1 MPIKYRL
8 KIDTLK
14 TWVLFAYVRGAA
26 RNANH
31 LVYYMTAIHTNKLLL
46 NGWFKIIAVVN
57 LKV

>member
-1 MPIKYRL
+1 MPITNRQKS
-8 KIDTLK
+8 TLFI
-14 TWVLFAYVRGAA
+14 VCVCA